1 MLSFVHL
8 SSSCW
13 PAEGQVREEEEEE
26 EEGFQRGKPAADT
39 ERVPNMRY
47 SGRKESGLPGL
58 R

>member
-1 MLSFVHL
+1 M
-8 SSSCW
+8 
-13 PAEGQVREEEEEE
+13 REEEEEE